1 MKVTIETEI
10 KHRGNPRGSREA
22 KATVIFIDKSGSRH
36 EREATAAVENDT
48 KNALAL
54 RVVTAALRIL
64 NKPCD
69 VELQLDNEYIK
80 SVVNNGWLENWRQ
93 QDWKKANG
101 KEPANVDLWKALY
114 ISIKLHN
121 INFGG

>member
-1 MKVTIETEI
+1 MKVAIETTI
-10 KHRGNPRGSREA
+10 HHRGNPRGFGEA
-22 KATVIFIDKSGSRH
+22 TATVIFIDKNGSRH
-36 EREATAAVENDT
+36 EREAAAAVENDT
-48 KNALAL
+48 KNALTL
-54 RVVTAALRIL
+54 QIVTAALRIL

-101 KEPANVDLWKALY
+101 KEPANVELWKNLY
-114 ISIKLHN
+114 ICLNLHKV
-121 INFGG
+121 NFI